1 MLVWVSN
8 RVFIRFPPFQ
18 LLYARKSA
26 SQAVLSRMQLTLDA
40 THRTPHGASR
50 LVLAISAWSVKIRR
64 APSRHC
70 RDARVDGRTTTA
82 THDNE
87 YTTQC
92 KWSTWCHC
100 SALLVAKSKR
110 TSRKKILQLHLRMGF
125 RGVFWVSERRGLI
138 KQSVLK
144 LKTKAKFR

>member
-1 MLVWVSN
+1 MYGFPTGFSSVSH
-8 RVFIRFPPFQ
+8 RFNFSMRENPP
-18 LLYARKSA
+18 
-26 SQAVLSRMQLTLDA
+26 QAVLSRMQLTLDA

-125 RGVFWVSERRGLI
+125 RGVFLGVGTKGPDQTERFEAKNKSE
-138 KQSVLK
+138 V
-144 LKTKAKFR
+144 